1 MKKNQF
7 APQTTF
13 LVKLKGNKKN
23 VDFNLFIFFIKEL
36 SFNINASIIVLHRI
50 KIKYTVRP
58 KN

>member
-7 APQTTF
+7 APQTT
-13 LVKLKGNKKN
+13 LE
-23 VDFNLFIFFIKEL
+23 FNFFFIKEL

-50 KIKYTVRP
+50 KIKYNVRP

>member
-23 VDFNLFIFFIKEL
+23 VDFNFIFFYQR
-36 SFNINASIIVLHRI
+36 IVF
-50 KIKYTVRP
+50 
-58 KN
+58 

>member
-23 VDFNLFIFFIKEL
+23 VDFNFFFFIKEL

-50 KIKYTVRP
+50 KIKYNVRP

>member
-13 LVKLKGNKKN
+13 LVKWKGNKKN
-23 VDFNLFIFFIKEL
+23 VDFNLIFFFIKEL

>member
-23 VDFNLFIFFIKEL
+23 VDFNLIFFL
-36 SFNINASIIVLHRI
+36 S
-50 KIKYTVRP
+50 
-58 KN
+58 KNCLLT

>member
-1 MKKNQF
+1 MKKKS
-7 APQTTF
+7 TTF

-23 VDFNLFIFFIKEL
+23 VDFNLIFFFIKEL